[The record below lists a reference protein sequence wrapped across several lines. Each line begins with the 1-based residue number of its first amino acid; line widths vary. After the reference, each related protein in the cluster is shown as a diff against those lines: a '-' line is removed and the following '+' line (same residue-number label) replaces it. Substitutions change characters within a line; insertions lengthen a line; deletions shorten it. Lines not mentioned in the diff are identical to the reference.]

1 MTRRIALACAL
12 SFFLHGLLILAG
24 LYRLSYD
31 AYNHMF
37 FADHYLRDWWS
48 LWEPRWYTGFEVTSY
63 PPLVHQLIALLGR
76 LVGVEAAYA
85 LILWAVLAAFPAAV
99 YLFSRLFTGERAAGF
114 AAFGAALL
122 PSLFLTAHNFGQLP
136 TLVSGL
142 LALLGAVALG
152 GFLRHGGLLDGGLAV
167 SLFAAAAAG
176 HHATLLFQAGLAGAI
191 LFQFLLRS
199 RHSRPRLVFRF
210 GLFLLF
216 AVPAALAVVWP
227 FWEWGSR
234 QALQTPIDH
243 ISRHNFIQ
251 NPFAAVLFFLPVYG
265 LLIPWLPLELRFG
278 LRKRYLGLGLVF
290 LIMFLLGLGGTTPLP
305 RLFFGPGWTWLTY
318 DRFAFW
324 ASLLLLPLLGV
335 GAAWLKWK
343 LPNRGFW
350 FSFLG
355 LMALTGLLIGASPR
369 WLPTQ
374 PGPIDMRP
382 IVDWLERGD
391 HGQYRYITLGFGDQL
406 AYLSRLT
413 EATTIDGSYH
423 TARSLPELRQS
434 GIGQIDTAFWLPD
447 GLAALDPI
455 LEKAGERGVR
465 WAFLAMKLYK
475 PVLIRNGWSKLAV
488 LPNGVE
494 IWENPAAVPPP
505 PVRPPEVEPFTAFSW
520 GALPLFSF
528 TLAAV
533 LAVRRWW
540 SPAVLVAAR
549 AMAIGL
555 LPLGLTFWYYRT
567 VFVIEHPRTYFIYT
581 DALFFLVDGLALF
594 ILLTWIAGRL
604 PLPEGGRGAGAVSWP
619 AGRGLAEGVTR
630 SLVPPPAF
638 LRGAGSGLRRP
649 ALRLE
654 RNFFARPDPWLF
666 ALCLLAT
673 LSVFWSLD
681 WRTSL
686 YFSLHLWLCFGL
698 FLALRDTPQAWRWF
712 ALGCVAAL
720 LLQFIAAAGEALT
733 QSTRLVLPLGLHWP
747 GDLDPAVSGV
757 SIVQLADGTRWL
769 RAYGTLPH
777 PNLLGGFL
785 VALLAAPLA
794 YYVLVSRRQALWV
807 LLFNLALVTLVL
819 TFSRSAWLALA
830 VSLAV
835 LLVRW
840 GRAHFHK
847 LALLGAT
854 GLATLAMLFAYFQ
867 PLFTTRLGAQPVQ
880 AEQVS
885 NYTRMWLNRRAVE
898 LIQQR
903 PLGGAGV
910 GAFSLALSRHVAEF
924 YDIEPVHN
932 VPLLVVAELG
942 LGGMV
947 LLYGLAVVLASG
959 WGRPGERISR
969 LRSPVAVWQPDARS
983 PAYARSPAPARL
995 PAAVFHAVIL
1005 GLAAAAL
1012 FDHYLWTLA
1021 PGRMLFAILL
1031 GLWAGQVRC
1040 EWE

>member
-1 MTRRIALACAL
+1 MTRRRIVLACAL
-12 SFFLHGLLILAG
+12 SFFLHGILILAG

-48 LWEPRWYTGFEVTSY
+48 LWEPRWYTGFEITSY
-63 PPLVHQLIALLGR
+63 PPLVHQLTALLGR

-85 LILWAVLAAFPAAV
+85 LLSWAVLAAYPAAM
-99 YLFSRLFTGERAAGF
+99 YHFSRLFAGVRAAVF

-136 TLVSGL
+136 TLASGL

-152 GFLRHGGLLDGGLAV
+152 GFLRHGGLLDLGLAV
-167 SLFAAAAAG
+167 SLFAASAAG

-191 LFQFLLRS
+191 LLQFLLRS
-199 RHSRPRLVFRF
+199 QGSCLRLLFRS
-210 GLFLLF
+210 GLFLLL
-216 AVPAALAVVWP
+216 AAPAALAVVWP

-265 LLIPWLPLELRFG
+265 LLIPWLPLGMRIG
-278 LRKRYLGLGLVF
+278 LRKRYLGLALVF
-290 LIMFLLGLGGTTPLP
+290 LVMFLLGLGGTTPLP

-324 ASLLLLPLLGV
+324 ASLLMLPLLGV
-335 GAAWLKWK
+335 GAAWLKCK
-343 LPNRGFW
+343 LPQPGYW
-350 FSFLG
+350 FGFLG
-355 LMALTGLLIGASPR
+355 LMAFTGLLIGSSPR

-374 PGPIDMRP
+374 PEPIDMRP

-391 HGQYRYITLGFGDQL
+391 REQYRYITLGFGDQL

-434 GIGQIDTAFWLPD
+434 GIGQIDTAYWLPD
-447 GLAALDPI
+447 GLDALDPI
-455 LEKAGERGVR
+455 LQKAGERGVR

-494 IWENPAAVPPP
+494 VWENPTAALPP
-505 PVRPPEVEPFTAFSW
+505 PVSPPDVEPFTAFSW
-520 GALPLFSF
+520 GAFPLFSF

-540 SPAVLVAAR
+540 SPAALVAAR
-549 AMAIGL
+549 AVAIGL

-567 VFVIEHPRTYFIYT
+567 VFAIEHPRIYFIYS

-594 ILLTWIAGRL
+594 ILLTWIAARL
-604 PLPEGGRGAGAVSWP
+604 PLPGGGRQAGMGSWP
-619 AGRGLAEGVTR
+619 AGRRLAEGEARIFV
-630 SLVPPPAF
+630 SPPAF
-638 LRGAGSGLRRP
+638 LHDAGRGAPRP

-654 RNFFARPDPWLF
+654 RSLFTRPDSWLF

-673 LSVFWSLD
+673 LSVFWSLE

-686 YFSLHLWLCFGL
+686 YISLHLWLCFGL

-712 ALGCVAAL
+712 ALGSVAAL
-720 LLQFIAAAGEALT
+720 LLQFITAAGEALT
-733 QSTRLVLPLGLHWP
+733 QSTKLVLPLGLHWP

-777 PNLLGGFL
+777 PNLLGGFV

-794 YYVLVSRRQALWV
+794 YYVIVSRRQALWV

-830 VSLAV
+830 VLLAM

-840 GRAHFHK
+840 GRVHFHR
-847 LALLGAT
+847 LVLLGAT

-867 PLFTTRLGAQPVQ
+867 PLFTTRLGAQPVE

-942 LGGMV
+942 MGGMV
-947 LLYGLAVVLASG
+947 LLYGLAVVVAAG
-959 WGRPGERISR
+959 WGGPGERLSEFR
-969 LRSPVAVWQPDARS
+969 AWRPAVLPVTGWGTSARS
-983 PAYARSPAPARL
+983 PAV
-995 PAAVFHAVIL
+995 VFHAALL

-1021 PGRMLFAILL
+1021 PGRVLFATLL